1 MTATN
6 PTLPPAPPRGRI
18 RDGPA
23 GPSPTVTAPNEI
35 LLAFVERIEAL
46 EGSRQALSEQIAR
59 EYKAARLHDFDK
71 RALKAVLRH
80 RTDPARAA
88 EHRTLVYRY
97 LAALED
103 VRKEILARDLQRVR
117 ARGAQ
122 PHSAPDERAQQTRT
136 GQNEPTPATQTA
148 GTLEEQSA
156 WLNERIRE
164 ARRAG
169 NLYRQ
174 IAELKR
180 ADE

>member
-6 PTLPPAPPRGRI
+6 PTLQPAPRRGRI

-88 EHRTLVYRY
+88 EHRRLVYRY

-122 PHSAPDERAQQTRT
+122 PHSAHDGRAQQIK
-136 GQNEPTPATQTA
+136 GQNEPTPATQAA

-156 WLNERIRE
+156 SLNERIKE